1 MKEEIL
7 KLRDEG
13 KTYNQI
19 QSILGCSKS
28 TISYHLGEGQRD
40 KTKKRL
46 KKRRENILVRKTD
59 TFNSRKNERNSIESL
74 RKFQKRDNSLKGK
87 VNSHIKESFTWRDVL
102 EKYGDETICYLSGE
116 KINLFENEYN
126 FDHIIPVSRGGDNSI
141 DNLGI
146 LHKVVNQMKSDL
158 TPTELIDWC
167 KKILEYNGFEIN
179 IKRN

>member
-19 QSILGCSKS
+19 KLILGCSKS
-28 TISYHLGEGQRD
+28 TISYHLGEGQKD
-40 KTKKRL
+40 KTKKRI

-59 TFNSRKNERNSIESL
+59 TFNSRKYERNNIESV
-74 RKFQKRDNSLKGK
+74 RKFQKRDNSVKGK
-87 VNSHIKESFTWRDVL
+87 VNSNITESFTWKDVL
-102 EKYGDETICYLSGE
+102 EKYGNITNCYLSGE
-116 KINLFENEYN
+116 KINLYENNYN

-158 TPTELIDWC
+158 IPTELIEWC
-167 KKILEYNGFEIN
+167 VKILEHNGFEV
-179 IKRN
+179 KKLR